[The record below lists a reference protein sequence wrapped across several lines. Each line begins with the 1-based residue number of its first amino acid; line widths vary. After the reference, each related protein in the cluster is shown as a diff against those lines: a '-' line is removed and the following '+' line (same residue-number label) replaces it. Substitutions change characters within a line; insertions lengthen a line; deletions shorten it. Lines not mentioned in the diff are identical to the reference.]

1 MHIAWSGVKLGILLA
16 FLIGP
21 VFFTLIQTSVER
33 GFVKGALVAVGVS
46 LSDAV
51 YVAVCYFGLV
61 QFINQP
67 NFREGLAYGG
77 GIILIGFGLYHLL
90 VKSRQPVSTHV
101 PAATASTEWRYIAKG
116 FVINGLS
123 PMVLIFWIG
132 TLSVASIDLGY
143 TRGYEFLI
151 FFVSLLLTV
160 LGTDL
165 LKAYLAGK
173 LSRLITTR
181 LLRVMNVL
189 VGLCLIAFGIRLV
202 WQADTFL

>member
-1 MHIAWSGVKLGILLA
+1 MHIVWSGIKLGILLA

-90 VKSRQPVSTHV
+90 IKSRRGVAAPVQ
-101 PAATASTEWRYIAKG
+101 AATASTSWRYMAKG

-160 LGTDL
+160 FGTDL

-173 LSRLITTR
+173 LSRLITAR
-181 LLRVMNVL
+181 LLRIMNIL